1 MSAIEIRPGEAA
13 DLPGLTR
20 LYNYYVENTPIT
32 FDIEPYTVESRGAW
46 FRQFRATGPHR
57 LVVAVKE
64 GVVAGYA
71 STTMFRSRAA
81 YATTVETSVY
91 VATDCRGDGIGSKLY
106 EALFESIS
114 GEDLHR
120 ALGGITLPNEAS
132 VALHKRFGFRLTG
145 TFTEVGQKFGQ
156 YWDVAWYEK
165 VLE

>member
-1 MSAIEIRPGEAA
+1 MCAIEIRPGEEG
-13 DLPGLTR
+13 DLPALTT

-32 FDIEPYTVESRGAW
+32 FDVEPYTVEGRGAW
-46 FRQFRATGPHR
+46 FRQFGATGPHR
-57 LVVAVKE
+57 LLVALKG

-71 STTMFRSRAA
+71 STSTYGTKAA
-81 YATTVETSVY
+81 YATTVETSIY

-114 GEDLHR
+114 GEDVHR

-132 VALHKRFGFRLTG
+132 VALHHRFGFSLVG
-145 TFTEVGQKFGQ
+145 TFSEVGHKFGK
-156 YWDVAWYEK
+156 YWDAAWYEK